1 MSRETSLKD
10 LIQKLIDLL
19 NQLLTRKC
27 ECFTQD
33 EYNQMI
39 KTLDDTI
46 NKLQVW
52 LKQTEAET
60 LGVNVRNIENKD

>member
-1 MSRETSLKD
+1 MNMSMRD
-10 LIQKLIDLL
+10 LIQKLIDLI
-19 NQLLTRKC
+19 NQLLTKKC
-27 ECFTQD
+27 ECFTPD

-52 LKQTEAET
+52 LKQAEAGT
-60 LGVNVRNIENKD
+60 LGVNVRDVEKKD

>member
-1 MSRETSLKD
+1 MSMRD
-10 LIQKLIDLL
+10 LIQKLIDLI
-19 NQLLTRKC
+19 NQLLTKKC
-27 ECFTQD
+27 ECFTPD

-52 LKQTEAET
+52 LKQAEAGT
-60 LGVNVRNIENKD
+60 LGVNVRDVEKKD